1 LVVNF
6 LMAASLLTAYDL
18 AFFRLRCRPDDRSV
32 RIPRTLLL
40 TPQFLINRIDDVDA
54 TKLSLRNTLSG
65 QHNHGDTTAGGEG
78 ATLEETSA
86 SWISGRVGG
95 VPRGKLDYA
104 VAAIEN
110 TLAGSLHENYDLLLK
125 YRLPIIAETA
135 VRIAHNLIAPKGVS
149 LHSIRKVYSMP
160 IAHRQC
166 LRYLA
171 KHRSW
176 EVIPYYDTA
185 GSVKMLMEQKVRDGA
200 AIASKVAAER
210 YGAKI
215 LASDIGDE
223 KENYTRFFLLAR
235 RAVKHPIS
243 AATKTSIVFATR
255 NIPGAL
261 FRCLSVFAL
270 RDISLAKIES
280 RPLRERPFE
289 YLFYLDFL
297 GNPAST
303 VARNALK
310 NLEEITEFVRV
321 LGCYPQVP

>member
-1 LVVNF
+1 MGQDRRKRLKRPLRVGF
-6 LMAASLLTAYDL
+6 QGEHGAFHEQAASKLVRRPFESVPFPTFPALFRGL
-18 AFFRLRCRPDDRSV
+18 A
-32 RIPRTLLL
+32 
-40 TPQFLINRIDDVDA
+40 
-54 TKLSLRNTLSG
+54 
-65 QHNHGDTTAGGEG
+65 
-78 ATLEETSA
+78 
-86 SWISGRVGG
+86 GR
-95 VPRGKLDYA
+95 KIDYA

-125 YRLPIIAETA
+125 YRLPILAETT
-135 VRIAHNLIAPKGVS
+135 VRIVHNLIAAKGVS
-149 LHSIRKVYSMP
+149 LRSVRKVYSMP

-166 LRYLA
+166 TGFLE

-185 GSVKMLMEQKVRDGA
+185 GSVKMLVEQQVADGA

-215 LASDIGDE
+215 LVRDIGDE

-235 RAVKHPIS
+235 RAVKPPKS

-255 NIPGAL
+255 NLPGAL

-270 RDISLAKIES
+270 RDISLTKIES
-280 RPLRERPFE
+280 RPLRGRPFE

-297 GNPAST
+297 GNPASP

-310 NLEEITEFVRV
+310 NLEEITEFVRL
-321 LGCYPQVP
+321 LGCYTHFD